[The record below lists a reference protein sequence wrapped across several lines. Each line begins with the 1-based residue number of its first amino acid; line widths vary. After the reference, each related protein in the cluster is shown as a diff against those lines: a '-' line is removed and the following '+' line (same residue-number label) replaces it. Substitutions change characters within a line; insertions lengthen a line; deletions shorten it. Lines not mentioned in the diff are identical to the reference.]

1 MKSFKFSKFFG
12 YRWDWRSFW
21 FVFFWTNKK
30 KKKLAKF
37 KPISCKIFRTGILH
51 AILEF
56 LDKNKANECFENM
69 NGKTYDGNELK
80 IELINSSENKKQETK
95 EGELKTYPSSK
106 RTYPFSSSN

>member
-1 MKSFKFSKFFG
+1 
-12 YRWDWRSFW
+12 
-21 FVFFWTNKK
+21 
-30 KKKLAKF
+30 
-37 KPISCKIFRTGILH
+37 
-51 AILEF
+51 
-56 LDKNKANECFENM
+56 M